1 MTNNQH
7 GVAARIA
14 SRNKSAPDSSP
25 SHGTP
30 VEQPP
35 RSLLTSS
42 LRSDSH
48 CGNGSDEHAADR
60 GYSLAGVTRITD
72 HQNIQTLS

>member
-1 MTNNQH
+1 MTNDQH

-35 RSLLTSS
+35 EVCSPPAYVLTRIAGMALTSMRRTGATH
-42 LRSDSH
+42 LQ
-48 CGNGSDEHAADR
+48 
-60 GYSLAGVTRITD
+60 V
-72 HQNIQTLS
+72 